1 MTICSVFCNLAFK
14 ITVCNN
20 MQHSASCF
28 WCHTSVTPV
37 LLSNTLKSPQ
47 EILIEPQQSSNR
59 LLIIF
64 QSACYERRIN
74 SGPVLLKDFH
84 TAAEEEPDLLSDK
97 PWLRVEGCRCLSQ
110 HFCVRLET
118 IMTWMT
124 GGWCLSLRDDGWG
137 CVYLCWSEKW
147 FWIWTQTDWS
157 ADSFHSSP
165 GDRVIMQ
172 RVCV

>member
-1 MTICSVFCNLAFK
+1 M
-14 ITVCNN
+14 TVCNN

-28 WCHTSVTPV
+28 WCHTSVMPV

-47 EILIEPQQSSNR
+47 EILIEPQQSCNR

-64 QSACYERRIN
+64 QSACYERQIN

-84 TAAEEEPDLLSDK
+84 TAAEEEPDLLSDM
-97 PWLRVEGCRCLSQ
+97 PWLHVEGSRSLSQ

-137 CVYLCWSEKW
+137 CIFVLEWEMILNLDTDRLERRFISFFAWWSRYNATCLC
-147 FWIWTQTDWS
+147 
-157 ADSFHSSP
+157 
-165 GDRVIMQ
+165 VIKCMS
-172 RVCV
+172 